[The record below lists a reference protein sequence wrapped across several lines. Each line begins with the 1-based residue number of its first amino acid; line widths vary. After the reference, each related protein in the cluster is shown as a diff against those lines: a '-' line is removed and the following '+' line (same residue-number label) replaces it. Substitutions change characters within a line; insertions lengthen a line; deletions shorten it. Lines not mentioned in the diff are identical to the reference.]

1 MDQTAVP
8 AAWSRAIA
16 ACDLALAEADL
27 EAATRWAQ
35 AASAAAPAPALRATA
50 HHRLGVVLE
59 RSDRL
64 AEALVELE
72 QAVALDEADGGPV
85 TVALARDLHS
95 RGVILGRL
103 READRARVDLERSLG
118 ITDRLGG
125 DEERLTTL
133 LALAP
138 TLAAAGDLAGAAARY
153 EQALGLA
160 EQLDGQ
166 HSLRCLRALGGIAEL
181 ARARG
186 LLPQSHRAYLEVT
199 RRLAGLPVQAP
210 LRLRAELGLA
220 WAGLGWL
227 AEEGRG
233 AAYDA
238 RAMFSFVLDLLSPE
252 EHPAARFALARLDA
266 LGGPLPAHQH
276 PRDPAE
282 PPVVVYWNA
291 RVGVGDLAHPFG
303 GRWSLERARAGG
315 DLQEGDRVPWEQLD
329 QELEPG

>member
-27 EAATRWAQ
+27 QAATRWAQ
-35 AASAAAPAPALRATA
+35 EASAAASAPALRAAA

-64 AEALVELE
+64 IEALAELE
-72 QAVALDEADGGPV
+72 QAAALDEADGGPV

-103 READRARVDLERSLG
+103 READRARVDLEQSLG

-199 RRLAGLPVQAP
+199 RRLAGLPGHAP

-252 EHPAARFALARLDA
+252 EHPAARFALARLEA
-266 LGGPLPAHQH
+266 LGGPLPEHQH

-282 PPVVVYWNA
+282 PPVVVYWNT

-329 QELEPG
+329 QELDPG